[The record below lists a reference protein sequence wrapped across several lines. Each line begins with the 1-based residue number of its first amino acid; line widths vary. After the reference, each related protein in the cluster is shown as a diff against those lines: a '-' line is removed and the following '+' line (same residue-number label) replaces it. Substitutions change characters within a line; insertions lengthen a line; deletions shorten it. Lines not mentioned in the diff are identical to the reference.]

1 MTSIQLKPLDIFIN
15 NFVLIQFMAKE
26 SFILVS
32 LEDEKT
38 KKLSQSI
45 TNETCRKILN
55 YLSEKEDSTESQIS
69 KDLSIPMPT
78 VNYNMKLLVENGL
91 VEINEFHYSRKGREV
106 DHFSLANKMII
117 IAPKKDDKLL
127 SRLKKLLPVVAII
140 GVIGY
145 AINFFSKPL
154 QYVTNIIPNEVMAKS
169 ASVVEE
175 STRMIVYE
183 ADTTLNEV
191 AIDATDT
198 SIQMIAQEAPKMAVD
213 QVNNVSNNIT
223 NTITQTIQVPLL
235 NQTSVYWFLIGA
247 VVALL
252 LVWLFYYLLNKK

>member
-1 MTSIQLKPLDIFIN
+1 
-15 NFVLIQFMAKE
+15 MAKE

-55 YLSEKEDSTESQIS
+55 YLSEKEDVTETQIS
-69 KDLSIPMPT
+69 TDLKIPMPT

-91 VEINEFHYSRKGREV
+91 VEINEFHYSKKGREV
-106 DHFSLANKMII
+106 DHYSLANKMII
-117 IAPKKDDKLL
+117 IAPKKDEKLL

-154 QYVTNIIPNEVMAKS
+154 QIITNVIPNEALSESSNVA
-169 ASVVEE
+169 VEE
-175 STRMIVYE
+175 STRMAKTF
-183 ADTTLNEV
+183 ADNALNNV
-191 AIDATDT
+191 ATNTESSGAQIL
-198 SIQMIAQEAPKMAVD
+198 AQEAPKAVVE
-213 QVNNVSNNIT
+213 QTVNTTANLANST
-223 NTITQTIQVPLL
+223 STQIVHIPLL
-235 NQTSVYWFLIGA
+235 NQTAVWWFLIGA
-247 VVALL
+247 VVAIL
-252 LVWLFYYLLNKK
+252 LVWLFYSIFKKK

>member
-1 MTSIQLKPLDIFIN
+1 MLRLVAIHVN
-15 NFVLIQFMAKE
+15 MAKE

-55 YLSEKEDSTESQIS
+55 YLSEKEDTTESQIS
-69 KDLSIPMPT
+69 QDLAIPMPT

-117 IAPKKDDKLL
+117 IAPRKDEKLL

-140 GVIGY
+140 GIIGY
-145 AINFFSKPL
+145 GINFFSKPL
-154 QYVTNIIPNEVMAKS
+154 QVITNIIPNEAMAKT
-169 ASVVEE
+169 AGVAVQE
-175 STRMIVYE
+175 SSRMMAKNF
-183 ADTTLNEV
+183 ADTALNEV
-191 AIDATDT
+191 AIDSADT
-198 SIQMIAQEAPKMAVD
+198 SIKMMAQEAPKLAMD
-213 QVNNVSNNIT
+213 QVSNISNNVSNT
-223 NTITQTIQVPLL
+223 VAQTIHVPLL
-235 NQTSVYWFLIGA
+235 NQTAVWWFLIGA
-247 VVALL
+247 VVTIL
-252 LVWLFYYLLNKK
+252 LVWLFYYLLNRK